1 MSILQPPFIW
11 ITFTDYRTSM
21 ALRELTLLSFF
32 LVASSLFAETAADYV
47 NRGAQKYIFG
57 EDQAAASEVATG
69 LRKFPNDPELQGIAG
84 LLRKKKPPPQNQQE
98 QNQQKQQQ
106 QQQGQGQQQQQQQKD
121 QQSQGKTENQKDK
134 QQEEKDQTQA
144 KNEPQKQQPG

>member
-57 EDQAAASEVATG
+57 QDQAAASEVATG
-69 LRKFPNDPELQGIAG
+69 LAKFPNDPELQGIAG
-84 LLRKKKPPPQNQQE
+84 LLRKKKPPPQNQQQ
-98 QNQQKQQQ
+98 QNQQQNQDKQNQQQQNQQQQQQQQ
-106 QQQGQGQQQQQQQKD
+106 QQQGQ
-121 QQSQGKTENQKDK
+121 SQ
-134 QQEEKDQTQA
+134 
-144 KNEPQKQQPG
+144 

>member
-1 MSILQPPFIW
+1 MSILQPPSTW

-57 EDQAAASEVATG
+57 QDQAAASEVATG
-69 LRKFPNDPELQGIAG
+69 LRKFPNDPELQGIAATTTARPRSAAAKRSAVTG
-84 LLRKKKPPPQNQQE
+84 EIRKPKR
-98 QNQQKQQQ
+98 
-106 QQQGQGQQQQQQQKD
+106 
-121 QQSQGKTENQKDK
+121 
-134 QQEEKDQTQA
+134 
-144 KNEPQKQQPG
+144 

>member
-1 MSILQPPFIW
+1 MSILQPPSTW

-57 EDQAAASEVATG
+57 QDQAAASEVATG

-98 QNQQKQQQ
+98 QNQQQQNQQQQQ
-106 QQQGQGQQQQQQQKD
+106 QQQGQGQQGQQQRQQQQGQGQQQQKD
-121 QQSQGKTENQKDK
+121 
-134 QQEEKDQTQA
+134 
-144 KNEPQKQQPG
+144 

>member
-57 EDQAAASEVATG
+57 QDQAAAAEVATG
-69 LRKFPNDPELQGIAG
+69 LTKFSNDPERKGIAG
-84 LLRKKKPPPQNQQE
+84 LLRNKKPSLQNE
-98 QNQQKQQQ
+98 QAQNEQP
-106 QQQGQGQQQQQQQKD
+106 QQQQQQQ
-121 QQSQGKTENQKDK
+121 QQHQRKG
-134 QQEEKDQTQA
+134 
-144 KNEPQKQQPG
+144 